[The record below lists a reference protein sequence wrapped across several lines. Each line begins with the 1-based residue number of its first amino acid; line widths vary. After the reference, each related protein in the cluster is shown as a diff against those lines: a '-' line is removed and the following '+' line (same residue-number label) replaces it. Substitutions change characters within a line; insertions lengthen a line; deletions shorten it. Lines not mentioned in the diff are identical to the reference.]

1 MRIPQCHAEAVH
13 RGAEQFLFSLYRFFD
28 QPHMTA
34 VVNFSDFVLAGLWA
48 DKFEECEIRAK
59 KKGSHTK
66 LPLQKVLT
74 GKVIVF
80 AKSCPALRLEFAIRR
95 RVFTVMQIALSSSEE
110 IKKRASQFRNW
121 HEARLRW
128 HMKNLVRYV
137 SVPREVGNHNT
148 LSGRRKKQHNLR
160 GYFLD
165 KAWMSKWLFVL
176 AGILGIFLHSNV
188 WNLNNKR
195 GKKPFRK
202 T

>member
-13 RGAEQFLFSLYRFFD
+13 RGAGQFLFSLYRFFD

-48 DKFEECEIRAK
+48 DKFEECEIRTK

-80 AKSCPALRLEFAIRR
+80 AKSCPALRSEFAIRR

-137 SVPREVGNHNT
+137 SVPREVGNHT
-148 LSGRRKKQHNLR
+148 PC
-160 GYFLD
+160 LD
-165 KAWMSKWLFVL
+165 AERNSTTCRDIFSIQYEWASDCLCWWGFQEFFFIWMYR
-176 AGILGIFLHSNV
+176 I
-188 WNLNNKR
+188 
-195 GKKPFRK
+195 
-202 T
+202 